1 MRKSL
6 IASSG
11 LTVLLTAGPV
21 LAHHSFSAEYD
32 AQKPVTLPNV
42 TITEVEW
49 INPHSWIHVDL
60 KKADGSVEQWLI
72 EVNTPN
78 ALARRGISREALK
91 PGTVLSIVGF
101 QAKDGANRAS
111 GRDLTY
117 PDGRRWFV
125 GSEGGEPGAPPKK

>member
-1 MRKSL
+1 MRRLL
-6 IASSG
+6 IASGG
-11 LTVLLTAGPV
+11 LVVLLTAGPV

-32 AQKPVTLPNV
+32 AQKPVTLSNA

-49 INPHSWIHVDL
+49 INPHSWIHVDV
-60 KKADGSVEQWLI
+60 KKADGSVEQWMI

-78 ALARRGISREALK
+78 ALARRGISRDNLK
-91 PGTVLSIVGF
+91 PGTVLSIVGY
-101 QAKDGANRAS
+101 QAKDGGNRAS

-125 GSEGGEPGAPPKK
+125 GAEGGEAGATPKK